1 MADAT
6 RDQTED
12 KASKLRR
19 EEFAQELRMHCAQ
32 GMLLEQEKLRAWRSM
47 PDALTETARTAR
59 MLLEQHSEQRQRKLE
74 AMGRLL
80 DELGTDDITKEDI
93 EAIRAEWRR

>member
-1 MADAT
+1 
-6 RDQTED
+6 
-12 KASKLRR
+12 
-19 EEFAQELRMHCAQ
+19 MHCAQ
-32 GMLLEQEKLRAWRSM
+32 GMLLEQEQRRSWQSM

-80 DELGTDDITKEDI
+80 DELGTDDITKEDL